1 MLDDFEK
8 QKNVCDIMF
17 NEIKNGHISHAYL
30 IDENNNSKSFDM
42 VISFVKEILCL
53 NKSNE
58 EREILCKR
66 IDDGNYPE
74 LKIIEPDGLLIKKQ
88 QILDLQKE
96 FSLSSVE
103 GNKRIYII
111 RNCEKMRPETANS
124 MLKFLEE
131 PESDIT
137 AILMTNNIN
146 NILST
151 IISRCQIIRIGNDVV
166 VNDFNEL
173 DEIALNFIDSI
184 ETIGK
189 RSIMNTNELIFNKIS
204 SKDRDGLIKFLD
216 KVIDLYYEIMKIAID
231 CDNKSLYYDKLVKY
245 VSNIDRV
252 RLLNKID
259 SLVNAKDSIKYNVNC
274 NLLIDSLILSI
285 GG

>member
-17 NEIKNGHISHAYL
+17 NEIKNGHVSHAYL
-30 IDENNNSKSFDM
+30 IDENNYSKSFDM

-103 GNKRIYII
+103 GNKRVYII

-166 VNDFNEL
+166 VNEFNEL
-173 DEIALNFIDSI
+173 DEIVLNFIDSI

-216 KVIDLYYEIMKIAID
+216 KVIDMYYDILKIIID
-231 CDNKSLYYDKLVKY
+231 DNNKSIYYDKLVKY
-245 VSNIDRV
+245 ANINDKNKV
-252 RLLNKID
+252 LNKID
-259 SLVNAKDSIKYNVNC
+259 FLVCAKDSIKYNVNC

>member
-1 MLDDFEK
+1 MLDDYEK

-17 NEIKNGHISHAYL
+17 NEIKNGHVSHAYL

-146 NILST
+146 NILPT

-166 VNDFNEL
+166 VNEFNEL
-173 DEIALNFIDSI
+173 DEIALIFIDSI
-184 ETIGK
+184 ETNGK
-189 RSIMNTNELIFNKIS
+189 KCIMNTNDIIFNKIS

-216 KVIDLYYEIMKIAID
+216 KVIDMYYDILKIIIGD
-231 CDNKSLYYDKLVKY
+231 NNKSLYYDKLVKY
-245 VSNIDRV
+245 AKNNDRV

-259 SLVNAKDSIKYNVNC
+259 YLVNAKDSIKYNVNC

>member
-17 NEIKNGHISHAYL
+17 NEIKNGHVSHAYL

-103 GNKRIYII
+103 GNKRVYII

-166 VNDFNEL
+166 VNEFNEL
-173 DEIALNFIDSI
+173 DEIVLNFIDSI

-216 KVIDLYYEIMKIAID
+216 KVIDMYYDILKIIID
-231 CDNKSLYYDKLVKY
+231 DNNKSIYYDKLVKY
-245 VSNIDRV
+245 ANINDKNKV
-252 RLLNKID
+252 LNKID
-259 SLVNAKDSIKYNVNC
+259 FLVYAKDSIKYNVNC

>member
-1 MLDDFEK
+1 MLDDYEK

-17 NEIKNGHISHAYL
+17 NEIKNGHVSHAYL

-131 PESDIT
+131 PEGDIT

-146 NILST
+146 NILPT

-166 VNDFNEL
+166 VNEFNEL
-173 DEIALNFIDSI
+173 DEIALIFIDSI
-184 ETIGK
+184 ETNGK
-189 RSIMNTNELIFNKIS
+189 KSIMNTNDIIFNKIS

-216 KVIDLYYEIMKIAID
+216 KVIDMYYDILKIIIGD
-231 CDNKSLYYDKLVKY
+231 NNKSLYYDKLVKY
-245 VSNIDRV
+245 VKNNDRV

-259 SLVNAKDSIKYNVNC
+259 YLVNAKDSIKYNVNC
-274 NLLIDSLILSI
+274 NLLIDNLILNM

>member
-1 MLDDFEK
+1 MTNMSIFYFIK
-8 QKNVCDIMF
+8 HYITDIF
-17 NEIKNGHISHAYL
+17 L

-42 VISFVKEILCL
+42 IISFVKEIFCL

-66 IDDGNYPE
+66 IDDGNYSE

-103 GNKRIYII
+103 GNKRVYII

-166 VNDFNEL
+166 VNEFNEL
-173 DEIALNFIDSI
+173 DEIVLNFIDSI

-204 SKDRDGLIKFLD
+204 
-216 KVIDLYYEIMKIAID
+216 YYI
-231 CDNKSLYYDKLVKY
+231 N
-245 VSNIDRV
+245 
-252 RLLNKID
+252 
-259 SLVNAKDSIKYNVNC
+259 
-274 NLLIDSLILSI
+274 SLISFD
-285 GG
+285 